1 MLAVILQ
8 ASANYKDKLVDILN
22 AKEEG
27 IQFAMLTN
35 PVKGVVDKY
44 NWVKA
49 VKFIRLGHFLYHSF
63 ANVN

>member
-35 PVKGVVDKY
+35 PVKGVVDK
-44 NWVKA
+44 
-49 VKFIRLGHFLYHSF
+49 
-63 ANVN
+63 